1 MAYMEWT
8 IAMSVGLPELDDDH
22 KTLVRVINQLAENA
36 GQEGRSGALR
46 QCIFALMRYAEFH
59 FAREEQVMK
68 ACGFPELP
76 EHKLEHADFTKQIQ
90 SLAERFEAD
99 AEAVAGE
106 VNEQLLEMAA
116 DPQLTPELNQ
126 YNLEFNLSPVEAA
139 GAPFASMEA
148 ELRGFLDRLHGH
160 ARSIGANV
168 FGKNSPYIPTAVEN
182 VVPLLTLSWIW
193 CSE

>member
-8 IAMSVGLPELDDDH
+8 KAMSVGLPELDGDH

-36 GQEGRSGALR
+36 GQEGRSGELR

-76 EHKLEHADFTKQIQ
+76 EHKLEHDDFTAQIQ

-106 VNEQLLEMAA
+106 VNDQLLEYLKNWLMHHIMIVDMAYRPFIEGKA
-116 DPQLTPELNQ
+116 
-126 YNLEFNLSPVEAA
+126 EARDA
-139 GAPFASMEA
+139 AQQFRAA
-148 ELRGFLDRLHGH
+148 ELWR
-160 ARSIGANV
+160 
-168 FGKNSPYIPTAVEN
+168 
-182 VVPLLTLSWIW
+182 
-193 CSE
+193 